1 MRFFGREIELKEL
14 RKVRELSQERSRFT
28 VLTGRRR
35 VGKTELSREAFDD
48 GKTPYLNLPIT
59 RQPEVTL
66 CAQLQEEAE
75 RVLHLGIHGTCTR
88 FGELFR
94 ELMKEA
100 ERRPYTL
107 VIDEFQEFDRTNP
120 GVYGDIQHIW
130 DEYHNKT
137 KLNLVVNG
145 SVNRL
150 MNKIFF
156 DDSQPLYGRNT
167 GTLMLKPFGPSL
179 LKEIFRCYKPDYTNS
194 DLLALWTVSGG
205 VARYVDMMMSAHAF
219 TKAEMLEE
227 IFSPLSAYIPEGRTI
242 LADEFGSDYGTYF
255 TLLAAISAG
264 QTTSAELKNLLGT
277 EVGGFLAKLEDQYS
291 IVEKKQPIFAKQTS
305 KNAHFQVDDCF
316 FRFWFRFVH
325 KLSYLNELGR
335 RDRMR
340 DIAERDFDV
349 FNGYALE
356 RYFAAKIVEDKGCTR
371 IGSWWDRKGENEIDI
386 VSEDEIAETLA
397 FYEVKIDASRFDATR
412 LAEKVEAFFAKNPDK
427 RNLHYKTG
435 LLSIGDM

>member
-255 TLLAAISAG
+255 TLLAAISSG

-291 IVEKKQPIFAKQTS
+291 IVEKKQPIFGKPTS

-340 DIAERDFDV
+340 DIAERDFGV
-349 FNGYALE
+349 FSGYALE
-356 RYFAAKIVEDKGCTR
+356 RYFTAKIVEDKGCTR
-371 IGSWWDRKGENEIDI
+371 IGSWWDRKSENEIDI
-386 VSEDEIAETLA
+386 VCEDEIAETLA

-435 LLSIGDM
+435 LLSIDDM

>member
-305 KNAHFQVDDCF
+305 KNAHFQIDDCF

-349 FNGYALE
+349 FSGYALE
-356 RYFAAKIVEDKGCTR
+356 RYFTAKIVEDKGCTR

-427 RNLHYKTG
+427 RNLRYKTG

>member
-167 GTLMLKPFGPSL
+167 GTLVLKPFGPSL
-179 LKEIFRCYKPDYTNS
+179 IKEIFRCYKPNYANR
-194 DLLALWTVSGG
+194 DLLALWAVSGG
-205 VARYVDMMMSAHAF
+205 VARYVDMMMSARAF

-242 LADEFGSDYGTYF
+242 LADEFGPDYGTYF
-255 TLLAAISAG
+255 TLLAAISSG

-291 IVEKKQPIFAKQTS
+291 IVEKKQPIFGKQTA
-305 KNAHFQVDDCF
+305 KNAHFQIDDCF

-349 FNGYALE
+349 FSGYALE
-356 RYFAAKIVEDKGCTR
+356 RYFTAKIVEDKGCTR

-386 VSEDEIAETLA
+386 VSEDEVAETLA
-397 FYEVKIDASRFDATR
+397 FYEVKVDSSRFDAAR
-412 LAEKVEAFFAKNPDK
+412 LAEKVEAFFAKNPGK
-427 RNLHYKTG
+427 RNLQYKTG

>member
-205 VARYVDMMMSAHAF
+205 VARCVDMMMSAHAF

-291 IVEKKQPIFAKQTS
+291 IVEKKQPIFGKPTS

-349 FNGYALE
+349 FSGYALE

-397 FYEVKIDASRFDATR
+397 FYEVKIDASRFDAAC

>member
-1 MRFFGREIELKEL
+1 MRFFGREVELKEL

-75 RVLHLGIHGTCTR
+75 RVLHLEIHGTCTR
-88 FGELFR
+88 FGELFQ

-194 DLLALWTVSGG
+194 DLLVLWAVSGG

-255 TLLAAISAG
+255 TLLAAISSG

-305 KNAHFQVDDCF
+305 KNAHFQIDDCF

-325 KLSYLNELGR
+325 KLNYLNELGR

-349 FNGYALE
+349 FSGYALE

-397 FYEVKIDASRFDATR
+397 FYDVKIDASRFDATR

-435 LLSIGDM
+435 LLSIDDM

>member
-94 ELMKEA
+94 ELIKEA

-291 IVEKKQPIFAKQTS
+291 IVEKKQPIFGKPTS

-349 FNGYALE
+349 FSGYALE
-356 RYFAAKIVEDKGCTR
+356 RYFTAKIVEDKGCTR

-386 VSEDEIAETLA
+386 VCEDEIAETLA

>member
-150 MNKIFF
+150 MNKIFI

-277 EVGGFLAKLEDQYS
+277 EVGGFLAKLEGQYS
-291 IVEKKQPIFAKQTS
+291 IVEKKQPIFGKPTS

-340 DIAERDFDV
+340 DIAERDFGG
-349 FNGYALE
+349 FSGYALE

-386 VSEDEIAETLA
+386 VCEDEIAETLA

-427 RNLHYKTG
+427 RNLRYKTG

>member
-305 KNAHFQVDDCF
+305 KNAHFQIDDCF

-349 FNGYALE
+349 FSGYALE
-356 RYFAAKIVEDKGCTR
+356 RYFTAKIVEDKGCTR

-435 LLSIGDM
+435 LLSIDDM

>member
-305 KNAHFQVDDCF
+305 KNAHFQIDDCF

-325 KLSYLNELGR
+325 KLNYLYELGR

-349 FNGYALE
+349 FSGYALE
-356 RYFAAKIVEDKGCTR
+356 RYFTAKIVEDKGCTR

-427 RNLHYKTG
+427 RNLRYKTG